1 MFNGNGTGLD
11 ANTVWNTLGDLA
23 GRVIDYKA
31 AKTKAAPSGTPQATG
46 ANPWFGMWGAF
57 PQAEAK
63 TQPGGVQMGLVS
75 FMPIAIIAV
84 IVIAL
89 FALVRR

>member
-1 MFNGNGTGLD
+1 MFEGNGTGLD

-31 AKTKAAPSGTPQATG
+31 AKTKAAPSGTPQASG
-46 ANPWFGMWGAF
+46 SNPWFGSWGAF

-63 TQPGGVQMGLVS
+63 VQPGAVQTGLMS
-75 FMPIAIIAV
+75 FMPIAVIAAV
-84 IVIAL
+84 ILAL
-89 FALVRR
+89 LVLVRR